1 MPSGTDTTSLIL
13 SEVQGLR
20 SDVAENAVATGER
33 IASLETL
40 MKLLIGNGQPGRIT
54 LIEEA
59 VNDLQAWRWKMLG
72 ICTGA
77 SGVVS
82 VVGYLLFHR

>member
-1 MPSGTDTTSLIL
+1 
-13 SEVQGLR
+13 
-20 SDVAENAVATGER
+20 
-33 IASLETL
+33 L